1 MSSKKVKNCL
11 IIYFDENDKNV
22 DSFLVTNPAQV
33 RELEAIKT
41 LATKTGPAELEDGNK
56 WIAIN

>member
-1 MSSKKVKNCL
+1 MSSKAKTC
-11 IIYFDENDKNV
+11 IIIFYDEDKKSI
-22 DSFLVTNPAQV
+22 DSHLVTNTAQV

>member
-41 LATKTGPAELEDGNK
+41 LATKTGPAELED
-56 WIAIN
+56 